1 MCTVFMNG
9 TENATIMAKN
19 YDVMVISGMIY
30 VNQRGRKKKSLVM
43 PTEKEFVWKALFGSV
58 TFSQSGKGMP
68 SCGINEKGLIVEQAN
83 LFETLYPQNQNG
95 KVSTIEAIQYIL
107 DTCENIEMAKKA
119 FSGLNIS
126 NESARLHYFL
136 TDKSG
141 NGVIIEFL
149 DGKMKC
155 YEKENMPVS
164 VITNSVYDFACKKV
178 SVGESPYAIDSIRRF
193 EIVKSELEKKQVQKH
208 TDGRIEM
215 SVEEAF
221 RILKEANRED
231 TVWHIVYDIK
241 QNDIYFG
248 FKDGKTKKID
258 MDSIDFSENA
268 ISLLYDMESESSF
281 RWQQYTREM
290 NRKNIEKFYQNKA
303 ILEVLHLPSAEF
315 VIQAID
321 EHENNMECELL

>member
-1 MCTVFMNG
+1 
-9 TENATIMAKN
+9 
-19 YDVMVISGMIY
+19 
-30 VNQRGRKKKSLVM
+30 
-43 PTEKEFVWKALFGSV
+43 
-58 TFSQSGKGMP
+58 
-68 SCGINEKGLIVEQAN
+68 
-83 LFETLYPQNQNG
+83 
-95 KVSTIEAIQYIL
+95 
-107 DTCENIEMAKKA
+107 
-119 FSGLNIS
+119 
-126 NESARLHYFL
+126 
-136 TDKSG
+136 
-141 NGVIIEFL
+141 
-149 DGKMKC
+149 
-155 YEKENMPVS
+155 
-164 VITNSVYDFACKKV
+164 
-178 SVGESPYAIDSIRRF
+178 
-193 EIVKSELEKKQVQKH
+193 
-208 TDGRIEM
+208 M